1 MSENSWPENDSFKE
15 FDVDLSGGLSG
26 GTLAAPFGEEFD
38 ELEIDPA
45 FLRGL
50 SGRRLKSAL
59 VALFLWAL
67 VYFLHQVSWGD
78 WFVYGLSGLM
88 AIHCLR
94 AFAATANVAV
104 AAPLAPT
111 DAHPMVSL
119 MVAAKN
125 EEAVIG
131 RLAEQLCGLDY
142 PADRYEVWVI
152 DDASTDRTPQLL
164 DELAQKYPQ
173 LKVFHRSPGAGG
185 GKSGAL
191 NQALP
196 LTKGE
201 FLGVFDADA
210 QIDPDFL
217 RWMLPTFG
225 RERVGAIQL
234 RKAIIQ
240 AEKPSA
246 DANNLWIWGQQA
258 EMAVDAIMR
267 QQQVAIGGLGELR
280 GNGQF
285 VRRSALQECGG
296 WNEETITDDL
306 DLTLRLH
313 LNNWDIECLS
323 TPPVYEEG
331 VTNAMALWHQRSR
344 WAEGGYQRYIDYW
357 RLIVSN
363 RMGTPKTFDL
373 FVFLIMQYVVPI
385 VTWPDF
391 VLSVMQHR
399 LMMLTPISTLTFSFF
414 IICALR
420 GLRRPP
426 WAESVQG
433 KGPAITWRWELGK
446 RLRLAL
452 WGLIYM
458 FHWLPVISLAILRM
472 SVLPKRLK
480 WVKTVHQGV
489 E

>member
-1 MSENSWPENDSFKE
+1 
-15 FDVDLSGGLSG
+15 
-26 GTLAAPFGEEFD
+26 
-38 ELEIDPA
+38 
-45 FLRGL
+45 
-50 SGRRLKSAL
+50 
-59 VALFLWAL
+59 
-67 VYFLHQVSWGD
+67 
-78 WFVYGLSGLM
+78 
-88 AIHCLR
+88 
-94 AFAATANVAV
+94 
-104 AAPLAPT
+104 
-111 DAHPMVSL
+111 
-119 MVAAKN
+119 
-125 EEAVIG
+125 
-131 RLAEQLCGLDY
+131 
-142 PADRYEVWVI
+142 
-152 DDASTDRTPQLL
+152 
-164 DELAQKYPQ
+164 
-173 LKVFHRSPGAGG
+173 
-185 GKSGAL
+185 
-191 NQALP
+191 
-196 LTKGE
+196 
-201 FLGVFDADA
+201 
-210 QIDPDFL
+210 
-217 RWMLPTFG
+217 
-225 RERVGAIQL
+225 
-234 RKAIIQ
+234 
-240 AEKPSA
+240 
-246 DANNLWIWGQQA
+246 
-258 EMAVDAIMR
+258 MAVDAIMR

-313 LNNWDIECLS
+313 LNCWDIECLS

-331 VTNAMALWHQRSR
+331 VTNATALWHQRSR

-420 GLRRPP
+420 GLRRAP